1 MNKIKY
7 KNYKMMSVD
16 SDGTVWMSDDPPCSW
31 WLVIRCD
38 SEHDRKVFGSA
49 RKRDWTKEKL
59 TIPFHHETYKSSK
72 KTYHSIIEELWV

>member
-1 MNKIKY
+1 
-7 KNYKMMSVD
+7 MMRVD
-16 SDGTVWMSDDPPCSW
+16 EDGTVWMSDDPPCDW

-38 SEHDRKVFGSA
+38 VEHDRKVFGGA

-59 TIPFHHETYKSSK
+59 TIPFHQSGPFINETYQSSK